1 MPSIFYDLKRR
12 IKTFCPPL
20 MSDSPQ
26 TWKCPGCGF
35 WNAPTEVT
43 CLMCNTP
50 MEKPAAKK
58 YIPISPPPAPEEPP
72 KKKAKPDGT
81 DKPHAKAVSTAKGKA
96 KKGKKP
102 KSLGKAYKAGLAK
115 LEAFLLSPASSTEE
129 MSKRASHGESGKVT
143 VMAPQKVKDLL
154 RRYVPNINELY
165 DRRHTC
171 PVTDLILKTYSNGLP
186 LYDRVPAIKE
196 HTKHSIQY
204 IFYALD
210 SKEMNYSE
218 NDKRVYLRRLAE
230 AFTSCQAGQARELDA
245 VYGSLIGRSLD
256 LRGQVLSLVDE
267 QKQRV
272 LDMVT
277 KKIHPDAWES
287 MDPTRQA
294 PHIES
299 AYVQLFGRQFGL
311 RGTNGAGAD
320 YCMASVSKTEAE
332 RAEKEFRK
340 LFSVEETLE
349 SIIMDV
355 NQQNRD
361 ADRIISREDL
371 SKWAGNAAENGGFD
385 SWSIFYDE
393 ENKDDYPED
402 AKPTEENMY
411 QPFLSKKV
419 ALNLLLKLF
428 KL

>member
-1 MPSIFYDLKRR
+1 
-12 IKTFCPPL
+12 
-20 MSDSPQ
+20 MSDASQ
-26 TWKCPGCGF
+26 SWECPGCGF
-35 WNAPTEVT
+35 RNALAEAT

-50 MEKPAAKK
+50 ASTPEQKSDAPIPAPAAA
-58 YIPISPPPAPEEPP
+58 APEKPP
-72 KKKAKPDGT
+72 KKKMKLDET
-81 DKPHAKAVSTAKGKA
+81 DEPQPKAVPGAKEKAKKKKSAKGKKA
-96 KKGKKP
+96 KPFAKV
-102 KSLGKAYKAGLAK
+102 YKADLEK

-129 MSKRASHGESGKVT
+129 MSKRASRGESGKVT
-143 VMAPQKVKDLL
+143 VMSPQKVKDLL
-154 RRYVPNINELY
+154 CKYVPNINELY

-171 PVTDLILKTYSNGLP
+171 LVTDLILKTYSNGLP
-186 LYDRVPAIKE
+186 LYNNVPAIKE
-196 HTKHSIQY
+196 HTKHSMQY

-218 NDKRVYLRRLAE
+218 NDKRVHLKRLAE

-272 LDMVT
+272 LDMVAR
-277 KKIHPDAWES
+277 KIHPDAWES
-287 MDPTRQA
+287 MDPMRQA

-299 AYVQLFGRQFGL
+299 AYVQLFGRRLGL
-311 RGTNGAGAD
+311 RGTGGAAAD
-320 YCMASVSKTEAE
+320 YCMASVSKTEAT
-332 RAEKEFRK
+332 RAEKEFK
-340 LFSVEETLE
+340 KMFSVEETLD
-349 SIIMDV
+349 SIVMDV
-355 NQQNRD
+355 NQQSKD

-371 SKWAGNAAENGGFD
+371 SKWAGDASENGGFD

-393 ENKDDYPED
+393 ENVDDYPED
-402 AKPTEENMY
+402 AKPTDENMY

-419 ALNLLLKLF
+419 ALDLLLKLF